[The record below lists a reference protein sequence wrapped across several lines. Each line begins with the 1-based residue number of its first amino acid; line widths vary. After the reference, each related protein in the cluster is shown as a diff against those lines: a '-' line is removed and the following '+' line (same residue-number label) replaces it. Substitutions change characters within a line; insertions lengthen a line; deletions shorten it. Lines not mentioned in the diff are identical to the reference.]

1 MAEQTSY
8 EQEMATA
15 RQCLQARQ
23 WPQAYRHFGKAHS
36 LGHDVLKQH
45 LAAHRG
51 MIHAGWRGGR
61 LDQAALNVLLLL
73 AAYLFDKDAEPGTG
87 TAPAR

>member
-1 MAEQTSY
+1 MDARTLY
-8 EQEMATA
+8 EREMTNA
-15 RQCLQARQ
+15 RECMQARQ
-23 WPQAYRHFGKAHS
+23 WSPAYRHFGKAHG

-61 LDQAALNVLLLL
+61 PDRAALNVLLLL
-73 AAYLFDKDAEPGTG
+73 AAYLFDKDAEPDTS
-87 TAPAR
+87 TTPAR